1 MTTTSFQS
9 RQSGCSDA
17 FRSGRDADPSAML
30 GVAGASS
37 DYSPPPQVS
46 GYAAET
52 QRMKAFAGQRQ
63 FRAPVADDFT
73 RGMQA
78 PAQVAGASAPPLKRV
93 SKVPGGLVAGLASLW
108 RHLSG

>member
-9 RQSGCSDA
+9 RQGGCPGV

-30 GVAGASS
+30 GAGGASA
-37 DYSPPPQVS
+37 DCSPPPQVS

-78 PAQVAGASAPPLKRV
+78 PTQVEGSSAPPLKRV
-93 SKVPGGLVAGLASLW
+93 GNVPGGLIAGLASLW

>member
-9 RQSGCSDA
+9 RQSGGSDA
-17 FRSGRDADPSAML
+17 FRSGSDIGPSVPVGA
-30 GVAGASS
+30 GGASS
-37 DYSPPPQVS
+37 DRSLPPQVS

-73 RGMQA
+73 KGMQA
-78 PAQVAGASAPPLKRV
+78 TTQVEGLSAPSLKGV
-93 SKVPGGLVAGLASLW
+93 SNVPGGLIAGLASLW